1 MAVSLGVANTGE
13 DNLSV
18 ATVARSLI
26 GKGCRKTTKEEVET
40 AMTGTFHFNVAT
52 KFIREMES

>member
-26 GKGCRKTTKEEVET
+26 GKGCRKAIKEEVET
-40 AMTGTFHFNVAT
+40 AMTGTLYCNVAT